1 MTRVA
6 GAIVLGLALSGAVG
20 LGAQPTFSAR
30 VEGVRVDVL
39 VTDGGRP
46 VTGLG
51 PADFDVRDNGVVQTI
66 DLVSLRDVPVN
77 VIMTLDLSASVVGSR
92 LLLLQRAGMALVD
105 AMAAEDSAAL
115 IGFNRTVVQ
124 RVPLTR
130 DLNQLRRELPRTTA
144 EGETALIDAAL
155 AAMLLGD
162 AEGGRTLVVL
172 FSDGVDT
179 ASFSRAE
186 VVVETARRVN
196 AVVYAVST
204 RADDNRFLRA
214 LTEAT
219 GGRVIEVDAAADPSP
234 AFVEILQEFRRRY
247 VITFVPTGVDRGGW
261 HQLSVRV
268 TKRSARVQA
277 RQGYFSTQR

>member
-1 MTRVA
+1 VA
-6 GAIVLGLALSGAVG
+6 LALAGSGAIGLA
-20 LGAQPTFSAR
+20 AQPTFSAR

-39 VTDGGRP
+39 VTEGGRP
-46 VTGLG
+46 LAGLG
-51 PADFDVRDNGVVQTI
+51 PADFDVRDNGVPQSI

-77 VIMTLDLSASVVGSR
+77 VILTLDLSASVVGSR

-105 AMAAEDSAAL
+105 ALAPDDSAAL

-130 DLNQLRRELPRTTA
+130 DLDQLRRALPRTAA
-144 EGETALIDAAL
+144 EGATALIDAAL

-162 AEGGRTLVVL
+162 SEGGRTLVVL

-186 VVVETARRVN
+186 VVLATAGRVN
-196 AVVYAVST
+196 AVVYAVTT
-204 RADDNRFLRA
+204 RDDDNRFLRA
-214 LTEAT
+214 VTEAT
-219 GGRVIEVDAAADPSP
+219 GGRVIEIDAAADPSP

-247 VITFVPTGVDRGGW
+247 VITFVPTGVQPGGW

-268 TKRSARVQA
+268 KTRSARVQG
-277 RQGYFSTQR
+277 RPGYFSTQR

>member
-1 MTRVA
+1 
-6 GAIVLGLALSGAVG
+6 
-20 LGAQPTFSAR
+20 
-30 VEGVRVDVL
+30 VRVDVL
-39 VTDGGRP
+39 VTEGGRP

-51 PADFDVRDNGVVQTI
+51 PADFDVRDNGVAQAI

-77 VIMTLDLSASVVGSR
+77 VILTLDLSASVVGSR

-105 AMAAEDSAAL
+105 AMAPDDAAAL

-130 DLNQLRRELPRTTA
+130 DLDQLRRALPRTLA
-144 EGETALIDAAL
+144 EGDTALIDAAL

-162 AEGGRTLVVL
+162 SEGGRTLVVL

-196 AVVYAVST
+196 AVVYAVTT

-214 LTEAT
+214 VTEAT
-219 GGRVIEVDAAADPSP
+219 GGRVVEVDAAADPSP

-247 VITFVPTGVDRGGW
+247 VITFVPTGVQPGGW

-268 TKRSARVQA
+268 NKRGSRVQA
-277 RQGYFSTQR
+277 RPGYFSTGR